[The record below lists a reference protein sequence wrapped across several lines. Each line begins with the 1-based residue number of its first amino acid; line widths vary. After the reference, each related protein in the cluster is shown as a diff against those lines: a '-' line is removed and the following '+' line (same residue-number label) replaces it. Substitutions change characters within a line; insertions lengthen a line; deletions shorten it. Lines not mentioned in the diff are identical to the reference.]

1 MQINKR
7 YINIHPDHIA
17 SITYETKAEA
27 RKGCGNDESVITVP
41 LIPVTMTKEELEEKK
56 EKIEKCLQMISELN
70 NGKKKWTMSVPARPE
85 SDPDLVISTGLVE
98 GVRILEELLKYMEE

>member
-1 MQINKR
+1 MMQINKR

-17 SITYETKAEA
+17 SITYETKVEA

-70 NGKKKWTMSVPARPE
+70 NGKRWILHVPVQE
-85 SDPDLVISTGLVE
+85 NDPDIVISTGLVE